1 MSKAKDWAKTL
12 FHTQKGRLLSKDKNF
27 DGGKVEFNV
36 NDFRSSLNQAN
47 GLYKPNRYLFKIKT
61 PPKVLS
67 ARLDPLNTIKEMV
80 FFCDNINI
88 PGLSL
93 IPVDYKRLGMGT
105 FDRRASSAIPAEI
118 SASFML
124 DGLGQNLGFFQDWVQ
139 GIVYMGD
146 LKNDPGSHARPA
158 RGGDARMLHS
168 FGEIAY
174 HKDYCVDVEIQTF
187 SAALPDP
194 DNPSE
199 PTKITPLHS
208 YELSPSQFGAVTLG
222 WAQNDEVARVTLNFQ
237 LRRWS
242 VENHIDP
249 SFDPMESVLNPD
261 DFSFFEKMLRIGQ
274 GAMALKN
281 AYKKPNSV
289 GDVLNLV
296 SGAQTFKQSFGGRK
310 SPWGG

>member
-12 FHTQKGRLLSKDKNF
+12 FHTQKGRLLSKGKDF
-27 DGGKVEFNV
+27 DGGTVEFNL
-36 NDFRSSLNQAN
+36 NDFRGQLSQKN

-61 PPKVLS
+61 PPRVVS
-67 ARLDPLNTIKEMV
+67 SRLDPLNTVKEMV

-93 IPVDYKRLGMGT
+93 IPVDHKRLGIGT
-105 FDRRASSAIPAEI
+105 FDRRASSSIPAEI

-124 DGLGQNLGFFQDWVQ
+124 DGLGHNLGFFQDWVQ

-146 LKNDPGSHARPA
+146 LKNDVASHARPA
-158 RGGDARMLHS
+158 VGQFPKLHS
-168 FGEIAY
+168 YGEIAY
-174 HKDYCVDVEIQTF
+174 QKDYCVDVEIQTF
-187 SAALPDP
+187 SADTNDP
-194 DNPSE
+194 ANPTQ
-199 PTKITPLHS
+199 PLKISTLHA
-208 YELSPSQFGAVTLG
+208 YEVWPSQLGDVTLG

-237 LRRWS
+237 LRRWT

-261 DFSFFEKMLRIGQ
+261 DFSFYEKMLRIGQ

-281 AYKKPNSV
+281 AYKTPNSV

-296 SGAQTFKQSFGGRK
+296 SGAQTFKSSFGGRK
-310 SPWGG
+310 SPHGL

>member
-1 MSKAKDWAKTL
+1 MGKAKDWAKTL
-12 FHTQKGRLLSKDKNF
+12 FHTQKGRLLEGEKDGSKI
-27 DGGKVEFNV
+27 EFNV
-36 NDFRSSLNQAN
+36 NQFRSAINKAN
-47 GLYKPNRYLFKIKT
+47 GLYRPNRYLFKIKT
-61 PPKVLS
+61 PPRVVS
-67 ARLDPLNTIKEMV
+67 SQLDPQNTINEMV

-93 IPVDYKRLGMGT
+93 IPADYKRLGIGT
-105 FDRRASSAIPAEI
+105 FDRRATSAIPAEI

-124 DGLGQNLGFFQDWVQ
+124 DGMGRNLNFFQDWTSS
-139 GIVYMGD
+139 IAYMGD
-146 LKNDPGSHARPA
+146 LLNDPATHAKPSGTMNGRVIT
-158 RGGDARMLHS
+158 S
-168 FGEIAY
+168 YGELAY

-187 SAALPDP
+187 SSAVADP
-194 DNPSE
+194 DNPKE
-199 PTKITPLHS
+199 PMKISTLHA
-208 YELSPSQFGAVTLG
+208 YEVWPSQLGDVTLG
-222 WAQNDEVARVTLNFQ
+222 WAQNDEVGRVTLNFQ

-242 VENHIDP
+242 VENHVDP

-281 AYKKPNSV
+281 AYKKPRNV

-310 SPWGG
+310 SPFGG